1 MDRPNTV
8 SSLRAKREEMAK
20 LHRHLIS
27 EAKTL
32 LKDIEHVDATI
43 RLFDPEAQLE
53 RISIDR
59 YAAKHRAPKGEL
71 KRFVL
76 TQFREAVAP
85 LTSRQITEAWIEH
98 RGIDGDR
105 PTLKLIKTRVTAA
118 IQGVKRDG
126 LIEAVGQVDEL
137 KLWALCGGD
146 K

>member
-32 LKDIEHVDATI
+32 LADIEHVDATI

-76 TQFREAVAP
+76 TQFRTAGAP
-85 LTSRQITEAWIEH
+85 LTSRQITEAWVEH
-98 RGIDGDR
+98 RGIDADR
-105 PTLKLIKTRVTAA
+105 PTMKVIKTRVTGA

-137 KLWALCGGD
+137 KLWALCANV
-146 K
+146 